1 MAKTVVGLFPN
12 DKQVLT
18 KVLDDLA
25 RKTIPA
31 ENVSSVRTQPSSA
44 LEGAGRGAVVGGF
57 GGLAIGASTLMSPGI
72 GWVALAGPI
81 ATMLAGAAAGTAA
94 GGLMGALT
102 SKGVAEEHAHF
113 FAEGLRRGGTLI
125 IVNAQN
131 HEQAQDAEEVMMQN
145 GAVDIQER
153 RGEWMR
159 QGWQGRFDA
168 DEAEAPLTPDEEQES
183 DIPLAAVCVYDVV
196 IELPAQQYGGPERRQ
211 ATRPYSGMDRRA
223 A

>member
-1 MAKTVVGLFPN
+1 MAKTVVGLFPS

-18 KVLDDLA
+18 EVLDDLA

-31 ENVSSVRTQPSSA
+31 ENVSSVQTKPSGA
-44 LEGAGRGAVVGGF
+44 LQEAGTGAIVGGV
-57 GGLAIGASTLMSPGI
+57 GGLAIAASTLMIPGI
-72 GWVALAGPI
+72 GWVAIAGPI

-94 GGLMGALT
+94 GGLIGALT

-131 HEQAQDAEEVMMQN
+131 EEQANDAEEVMMDN
-145 GAVDIQER
+145 GAVDMEER
-153 RGEWMR
+153 LGAGEE
-159 QGWQGRFDA
+159 G
-168 DEAEAPLTPDEEQES
+168 S
-183 DIPLAAVCVYDVV
+183 NVPLAAVCVYDVV
-196 IELPAQQYGGPERRQ
+196 IELPAQQYRGPERRQ
-211 ATRPYSGMDRRA
+211 AARPYQGMDRRA

>member
-1 MAKTVVGLFPN
+1 MAKTVVGLFPS
-12 DKQVLT
+12 DKQVLSE
-18 KVLDDLA
+18 VLDDLA

-44 LEGAGRGAVVGGF
+44 LEEAGKGAFVGGF
-57 GGLAIGASTLMSPGI
+57 GGLAIAASTLMIPGI
-72 GWVALAGPI
+72 GWVAVAGPL

-102 SKGVAEEHAHF
+102 SKGVPEEHAHF

-131 HEQAQDAEEVMMQN
+131 EEQANDAEEVMLNN
-145 GAVDIQER
+145 GAGEVEER
-153 RGEWMR
+153 LGAGE
-159 QGWQGRFDA
+159 
-168 DEAEAPLTPDEEQES
+168 EEGS
-183 DIPLAAVCVYDVV
+183 NIAAVCVYDVV
-196 IELPAQQYGGPERRQ
+196 IELPAQYSGPDRRK
-211 ATRPYSGMDRRA
+211 AANPYSGMDRRA

>member
-1 MAKTVVGLFPN
+1 MAKTVVGLFPS
-12 DKQVLT
+12 DQQVLSE
-18 KVLDDLA
+18 VLDDLA

-31 ENVSSVRTQPSSA
+31 ENVSSVRTQPSGVLEEAGKGA
-44 LEGAGRGAVVGGF
+44 LVGGF
-57 GGLAIGASTLMSPGI
+57 GGLAIGASTLLIPGI

-81 ATMLAGAAAGTAA
+81 ATMLAGAAAGSAA
-94 GGLMGALT
+94 GGLIGALT
-102 SKGVAEEHAHF
+102 SKGVDEEHAHF

-131 HEQAQDAEEVMMQN
+131 HEQAKDAEEVMMQN

-159 QGWQGRFDA
+159 QGWQGRFEEA
-168 DEAEAPLTPDEEQES
+168 QAAEAEEL
-183 DIPLAAVCVYDVV
+183 PLAAVCVYDVV
-196 IELPAQQYGGPERRQ
+196 IELPAQQYRGPERRQ
-211 ATRPYSGMDRRA
+211 AAGPYSGMERRA